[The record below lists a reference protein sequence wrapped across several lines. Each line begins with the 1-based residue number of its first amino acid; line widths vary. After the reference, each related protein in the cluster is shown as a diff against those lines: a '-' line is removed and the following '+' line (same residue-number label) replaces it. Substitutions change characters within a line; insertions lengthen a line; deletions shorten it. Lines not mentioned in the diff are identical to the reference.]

1 AAVQNALRQGP
12 RVDDGPGGRDAHLG
26 LPGVEHGQRDAPHP
40 RLVGGPV
47 QGPDTS
53 PGTVVPGQHTGD
65 GLFAHV
71 RSSSGTGTGM
81 ATAFILPTSLA
92 KGGLG
97 CAWRPSPK
105 RGHQSRNTD
114 SWEALMSVQRATVL
128 VGIDGSPDSDRAL
141 GWAADEAAR
150 FGMSLRI
157 VHVAE
162 TATLDVAGRG
172 AGEVSEALA
181 EAGDRILQDG
191 RGLA

>member
-1 AAVQNALRQGP
+1 TRPAHRRRPVRSRALL
-12 RVDDGPGGRDAHLG
+12 LG
-26 LPGVEHGQRDAPHP
+26 H
-40 RLVGGPV
+40 
-47 QGPDTS
+47 
-53 PGTVVPGQHTGD
+53 GD
-65 GLFAHV
+65 GHGHGV
-71 RSSSGTGTGM
+71 HPSN
-81 ATAFILPTSLA
+81 LA
-92 KGGLG
+92 CRGGLG

-105 RGHQSRNTD
+105 RGHESRNTD
-114 SWEALMSVQRATVL
+114 SWEARMSVQRAPVL
-128 VGIDGSPDSDRAL
+128 VVLDGAPDGDRPR

-191 RGLA
+191 